1 MRGIGKKMKGID
13 FKMKRIPRSK
23 AIRLK
28 CLDCCNGSAN
38 EVKLCTSK
46 NCPLYIYR
54 MGYEIDSE
62 GKRIKKNLTDEAREQ
77 LSERM
82 KKVVNNE

>member
-1 MRGIGKKMKGID
+1 
-13 FKMKRIPRSK
+13 MKRIPRSK

-38 EVKLCTSK
+38 EVKLCPSK
-46 NCPLYIYR
+46 KCPLFIYR
-54 MGYEIDSE
+54 LGYEVDSE
-62 GKRIKKNLTDEAREQ
+62 GKRVKKNLTDEAREQ